1 MTKKKIK
8 RILIKLFIVV
18 LVALVLFLVYRH
30 HRLYDNDKP
39 NIFLIEGTEY
49 ELYEDISKLNEYV
62 RCYMVQRVPDTRAE
76 TEQMIFD
83 FIEES
88 DIVKETFQAGAKALR
103 LKFYVPSLNF
113 PVYYY
118 DSESDWDR
126 FGHIGQYKDNL
137 FFVVAYES
145 ETSEPRFY
153 YYEIYNE
160 NVIVKWDD

>member
-30 HRLYDNDKP
+30 HRLYDKDKP
-39 NIFLIEGTEY
+39 NIFLIEGTERIWYDGTY
-49 ELYEDISKLNEYV
+49 E

-88 DIVKETFQAGAKALR
+88 GIIKQSFENGAKMLM
-103 LKFYVPSLNF
+103 LNFYVPSLNF